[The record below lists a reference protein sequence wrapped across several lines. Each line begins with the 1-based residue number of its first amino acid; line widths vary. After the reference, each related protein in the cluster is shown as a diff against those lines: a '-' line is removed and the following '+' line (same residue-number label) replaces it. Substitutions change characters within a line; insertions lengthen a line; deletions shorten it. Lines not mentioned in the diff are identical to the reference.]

1 MSDFLVALG
10 LVLAIEGTLYA
21 LLPGGLKAMMRQAVE
36 TPDNV
41 LRAGGVGALA
51 LGVLIVW
58 LVRG

>member
-1 MSDFLVALG
+1 MSDLAVAIG

-21 LLPGGLKAMMRQAVE
+21 LMPGGLKSMMRQMQSV
-36 TPDNV
+36 PDQS
-41 LRAGGVGALA
+41 LRVAGLIALS